1 MNVFYL
7 LITVMK
13 TQTARTLMDPSGAFV
28 TVDIME
34 MELFAMVREMLAL
47 SPIRPNRRI
56 VI

>member
-7 LITVMK
+7 LTTVMK
-13 TQTARTLMDPSGAFV
+13 TQTARTLMDHSGAFV

-34 MELFAMVREMLAL
+34 MELFAMVREMLVL
-47 SPIRPNRRI
+47 SPIRPNGRM